1 MAYAQGDLIL
11 RDHYNTFA
19 TGNAAGTGDVNV
31 ANINTVWGV
40 GNGNKGYGQSS
51 TLSAVNVSDVV
62 TATQWST
69 LIARLNSIL
78 THQAGAGSGVTSP
91 VTGDII
97 TYLSTLSGKVTDAF
111 NNRLNFNNT
120 RGTPSTT
127 NYDGTWNSATP
138 TTFQQVRTVT
148 FASSDQARY
157 FFNAGGRIG
166 ISLSVPAGG
175 ADNNKELSWTSLL
188 GTMFNT
194 INFDQTTNTRTGSGG
209 TLTTDGSGIGFWDLL
224 TTDQTLIKLTD
235 TTAAYTTNYVEVLCK
250 VSGTAGSNGG
260 LGTTLTFTINY
271 NDLAADTTQDLG
283 VPPVAQ
289 TFDAINMTV
298 RAGVTITPPETTNL
312 SNTWGTVTPAATV
325 N

>member
-11 RDHYNTFA
+11 KDHYNIFS
-19 TGNAAGTGDVNV
+19 TGTAAGTADNNI

-40 GNGNKGYGQSS
+40 GNGQKGYGQS
-51 TLSAVNVSDVV
+51 TVLTPVTTGAVV

-91 VTGDII
+91 VAGDLVA
-97 TYLSTLSGKVTDAF
+97 YLSTLSGKVTDAY
-111 NNRLNFNNT
+111 NNRLNFNST

-148 FASSDQARY
+148 FVDSDSARY
-157 FFNAGGRIG
+157 FFNSGGRIG
-166 ISLSVPAGG
+166 ISLSIPAGG
-175 ADNNKELSWTSLL
+175 TDNTKETTWGTLLASVGTLSLDAL
-188 GTMFNT
+188 
-194 INFDQTTNTRTGSGG
+194 TNVRSGSGN
-209 TLTTDGSGIGFWDLL
+209 TLTTDGSAIGFWDL
-224 TTDQTLIKLTD
+224 TGTDQTLIKLTNL
-235 TTAAYTTNYVEVLCK
+235 TSPYNTNFVEVLCK
-250 VSGTAGSNGG
+250 VTGVAGANGG

-271 NDLAADTTQDLG
+271 NDAAADTAYDAST
-283 VPPVAQ
+283 P
-289 TFDAINMTV
+289 DAINMTV
-298 RAGVTITPPETTNL
+298 RASVTITPPETTNL
-312 SNTWGTVTPAATV
+312 TATWGTVTPAALT